1 MDNGATSSNEN
12 LAHTLRMLIKT
23 VRSLQHRVD
32 TAHEKKLEFDEK
44 EKRKLIEK
52 SDPFMKLLHI
62 EEEEE
67 LLSEIDKLPKT
78 ARILGASK

>member
-32 TAHEKKLEFDEK
+32 TAHEKKLK
-44 EKRKLIEK
+44 I
-52 SDPFMKLLHI
+52 
-62 EEEEE
+62 
-67 LLSEIDKLPKT
+67 
-78 ARILGASK
+78 